1 MAMLFNLTV
10 DASNQ
15 KKYNKIRRRRRR
27 NIKKFALT
35 HKYDKLVIG
44 EESPLQLQPVKR
56 KHVKKDHFCF
66 AGTTRHSGK

>member
-1 MAMLFNLTV
+1 MAMLFNLT
-10 DASNQ
+10 DEASNQ
-15 KKYNKIRRRRRR
+15 QKKKEKKERR

-44 EESPLQLQPVKR
+44 EESLLQLQPVKR

-66 AGTTRHSGK
+66 AGTTSYSVK